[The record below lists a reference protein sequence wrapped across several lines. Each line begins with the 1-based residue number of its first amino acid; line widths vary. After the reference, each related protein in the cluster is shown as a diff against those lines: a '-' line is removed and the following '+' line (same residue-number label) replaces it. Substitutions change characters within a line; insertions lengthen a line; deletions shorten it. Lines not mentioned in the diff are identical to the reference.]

1 MKKIYFLFL
10 TILLTTASYGQILAE
25 NFDYGTVTGDL
36 TTASNGAWVQHS
48 GSASPV
54 VYETTSLSMSGYPSS
69 GIGGSASLLGT
80 SQDVNRSFPDITSGV
95 AYGSALVN
103 LSAVGSGNYFLHF
116 NSSGFTARVGAQ
128 DDGNGNVLFGIGTS
142 SSSLTYGTTPY
153 NLNTTYLLVFSYDI
167 ASGVSNLHVLSAVT
181 PNEPATPEATNTG
194 NTGVTVNA
202 ISFRQS
208 SNIPQVNIDGVRVAD
223 NWNEIMNNSTN
234 PSVAIISPA
243 SGTTFDPG
251 TTNVDVVF
259 TTANTTDEI
268 VNITVNGTT
277 TQNVTS
283 PFAVTTVDGGMY
295 DVTVDLVNQGGT
307 VDSQMTSFSVSA
319 LTVVADIAAL
329 RADVEANGTDGVYQL
344 QSVPTVTYTRTSRNQ
359 KYIQDASAGI
369 LIDDVPGNITTTFA
383 IGDGMSGLTGGV
395 SFFNG
400 VLQFNPNTDAT
411 VVASTPVTP
420 EVVTIATLLT
430 NFADY
435 QSELVRINDVTFTET
450 GTFAASTNYTIN
462 DASNVM
468 PSSMV
473 FRTSFAEADYIGQPI
488 PVTEGDIV
496 VLVAEFGGAPQVT
509 ARDLDDVTL
518 STDSFEQEANF
529 SIYPNPTSTG
539 IVNIKT
545 TSNGEA
551 TVAVFD
557 ILGKQVITQTLT
569 NNTLNVSSLKTGVYL
584 VKISQNGATTTKKLV
599 IE

>member
-10 TILLTTASYGQILAE
+10 TILLTTASYGQVILAE
-25 NFDYGTVTGDL
+25 DFSYPDGSLVSNSAWTNNGGTAGDFVVASGQAIVEHGMPSEDVKISFNAVTGDL
-36 TTASNGAWVQHS
+36 FFALDFSVDDLGAPFS
-48 GSASPV
+48 GTDSEYFAH
-54 VYETTSLSMSGYPSS
+54 
-69 GIGGSASLLGT
+69 LGF
-80 SQDVNRSFPDITSGV
+80 D
-95 AYGSALVN
+95 
-103 LSAVGSGNYFLHF
+103 
-116 NSSGFTARVGAQ
+116 ARVDIVEPSAGG
-128 DDGNGNVLFGIGTS
+128 DFTVGIATSAGTADATWATD
-142 SSSLTYGTTPY
+142 LTYGQTYRVVVGY
-153 NLNTTYLLVFSYDI
+153 NLDT
-167 ASGVSNLHVLSAVT
+167 
-181 PNEPATPEATNTG
+181 ATPTLWINPTTAADTSISG
-194 NTGVTVNA
+194 NADGGPVT
-202 ISFRQS
+202 ITSFDLRQS
-208 SNIPQVNIDGVRVAD
+208 DSSENETVRVD
-223 NWNEIMNNSTN
+223 NLMIGQSFDDVVVFAAPTN
-234 PSVAIISPA
+234 PSVSIISPSNA
-243 SGTTFDPG
+243 SVFDPG

-283 PFAVTTVDGGMY
+283 PFSITTVDGGMY

-307 VDSQMTSFSVSA
+307 IDTQMTSFSVNA

-329 RADVEANGTDGVYQL
+329 RADVDANGTDGVYQL

-369 LIDDVPGNITTTFA
+369 LIDDVPGNIATTFA

-400 VLQFNPNTDAT
+400 VLQFNPNADAA
-411 VVASTPVTP
+411 VAPSTPVTP

-435 QSELVRINDVTFTET
+435 QSELVQINDVTFTET

-473 FRTSFAEADYIGQPI
+473 FRTSFAEANYIGQPI
-488 PVTEGDIV
+488 PTTEGDIV

-509 ARDLDDVTL
+509 ARDLNDLTL
-518 STDSFEQEANF
+518 STETFEQEANF
-529 SIYPNPTSTG
+529 SIYPNPTNTG
-539 IVNIKT
+539 SVTIKT
-545 TSNGEA
+545 NTNGEA

-569 NNTLNVSSLKTGVYL
+569 NNTLNVSNLKTGVYL